1 MANKVNSPRRTVVK
15 NLSSSRRK
23 NMFDETVRP
32 KIYPFDNTTSNKAES
47 GGDQAFA
54 NGASHA
60 SAAVNTGGPN
70 GPDIASQTDQLL
82 ELINELKSITDR
94 SCDAAIREFEC
105 AEQMEKSKGT
115 EVANLQVRLKEK
127 EEALA
132 ARDAALRKTEEIS
145 KARIQDLEIQLQER
159 KTRLEIRE
167 IEVEDL
173 KANLRD
179 MTTRLQDAESQA
191 QEASGRQGAEMTELA
206 RQLKETQ
213 TELEARDHQL
223 RQADGDLKAKN
234 QDLEV
239 RLQDLESQL
248 QGREAELKEKGNLIQ
263 AATARE
269 VGIGK
274 LISRLS
280 EECRKLSAE
289 LHEKSLIVAQLEKK
303 QRHFISD
310 GTVWKKVIGR
320 MKEEAI

>member
-1 MANKVNSPRRTVVK
+1 
-15 NLSSSRRK
+15 
-23 NMFDETVRP
+23 MFDKTFGS
-32 KIYPFDNTTSNKAES
+32 KNYPFDNTSSNNAEA
-47 GGDQAFA
+47 GGDKAYA

-60 SAAVNTGGPN
+60 DATANNKGGPN
-70 GPDIASQTDQLL
+70 DPDIASQTDQLL

-94 SCDAAIREFEC
+94 ACDAAVRESEC
-105 AEQMEKSKGT
+105 AERIEESKGN

-132 ARDAALRKTEEIS
+132 ARDAALRERDEKS
-145 KARIQDLEIQLQER
+145 SAKIQDLEMQLRDR
-159 KTRLEIRE
+159 KTRLEVRE

-173 KANLRD
+173 KTNLRD
-179 MTTRLQDAESQA
+179 MTTRLHGAESQA
-191 QEASGRQGAEMTELA
+191 REASGRLGAEITELA

-213 TELEARDHQL
+213 TELEAKDHQL
-223 RQADGDLKAKN
+223 RDADGDLKAKN

-248 QGREAELKEKGNLIQ
+248 QSGDAELKAKESLIQ
-263 AATARE
+263 AAAARE
-269 VGIGK
+269 LEIGK

-280 EECRKLSAE
+280 EECRKLSGE

-310 GTVWKKVIGR
+310 GAVWKKVIGR
-320 MKEEAI
+320 MKEESL